1 MAKTSV
7 DIDNELLDRAR
18 SILGTKSK
26 RETLNQ
32 ALLEVVNAERRRR
45 LIEWARQGNLGPN
58 PEWHKKM
65 RAPRVA
71 EGGSFDAAHHLLQRA
86 GNEAASANERDE

>member
-7 DIDNELLDRAR
+7 DIDSELLDRAR

-32 ALLEVVNAERRRR
+32 ALLEVVNAERRSR
-45 LIEWARQGNLGPN
+45 LIEWARQGNLGPDPN
-58 PEWHKKM
+58 WHKKR
-65 RAPRVA
+65 RAPRIT
-71 EGGSFDAAHHLLQRA
+71 GDDSLDAVHHLLQRA
-86 GNEAASANERDE
+86 GKEVASDKERNE